1 MEAEGKADIEKQR
14 EAAEKLGQEVDE
26 LQVHITACA
35 LLSGHQ
41 TACLQTIPDQC
52 QCLRCAAAMQR
63 EITEKEADIEQL
75 GRERER
81 QSGKEVKEL
90 SQSAD
95 ELSKRCGQ
103 LHEFMQSLIIEH

>member
-1 MEAEGKADIEKQR
+1 MST
-14 EAAEKLGQEVDE
+14 AAGIR
-26 LQVHITACA
+26 LQPLQI
-35 LLSGHQ
+35 SGE
-41 TACLQTIPDQC
+41 TWTSWRV
-52 QCLRCAAAMQR
+52 CLRCAAAMQR
-63 EITEKEADIEQL
+63 ELAEKEADIEQL

-103 LHEFMQSLIIEH
+103 LYEALISEH